1 MVEDINELERLRN
14 LLETDYEQLLK
25 SETISGKAI
34 YDNLKK
40 QIQLLKERRD
50 ITADL
55 AEKRKG

>member
-25 SETISGKAI
+25 SEAISGKAI